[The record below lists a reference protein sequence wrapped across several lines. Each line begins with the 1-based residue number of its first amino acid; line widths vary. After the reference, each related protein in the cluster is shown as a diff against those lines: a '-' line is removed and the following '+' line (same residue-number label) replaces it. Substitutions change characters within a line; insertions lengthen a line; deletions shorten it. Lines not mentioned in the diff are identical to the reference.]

1 VRWQHLVDQSVRGLF
16 GEGLEA
22 DLAHRGVEKLA
33 KEAALVR
40 TRRPERLTGIRL
52 EPGETYKIVARP
64 PATRAERR
72 AAKRERAAF
81 GKYRE
86 LTRPSRRQLKAATRL
101 QKVQRRRALSK
112 PGSRRQRRAAL
123 AEVGLGDKFDRVMA
137 PSPKQSRATAEY
149 EAARDEL
156 ARLRDE
162 SFERARA
169 TRRPRRGPRV
179 RVYE

>member
-1 VRWQHLVDQSVRGLF
+1 MRAQRLVDQGVRRIF

-40 TRRPERLTGIRL
+40 NRRPERLTGIRL

-64 PATRAERR
+64 PATKAERR

-81 GKYRE
+81 AKYRA
-86 LTRPSRRQLKAATRL
+86 LTRPTRAQLKAATRL
-101 QKVQRRRALSK
+101 EKVQRKLARATPGTRRHAK
-112 PGSRRQRRAAL
+112 AL
-123 AEVGLGDKFDRVMA
+123 AAELALGARFDRVMA
-137 PSPKQSRATAEY
+137 LSPKQARATDEY
-149 EAARDEL
+149 HAARDEL

-169 TRRPRRGPRV
+169 LRRPRRGPRV

>member
-1 VRWQHLVDQSVRGLF
+1 VRLQHLVDQSVRRVF

-40 TRRPERLTGIRL
+40 NRRPERLTGIRL

-64 PATRAERR
+64 PATKAERR
-72 AAKRERAAF
+72 AARRERAAF
-81 GKYRE
+81 AKYRD
-86 LTRPSRRQLKAATRL
+86 LTRPTRKQLKAAKRL
-101 QKVQRRRALSK
+101 EKVQRKLARRT
-112 PGSRRQRRAAL
+112 PGSRRHSKAL
-123 AEVGLGDKFDRVMA
+123 AAETVVGERFDRVMTL
-137 PSPKQSRATAEY
+137 SPKQSRATDEY
-149 EAARDEL
+149 HAARDEL
-156 ARLRDE
+156 ARLRDA

-169 TRRPRRGPRV
+169 TRRPRRSPRV

>member
-1 VRWQHLVDQSVRGLF
+1 VRWQRLVDQSVRGIF
-16 GEGLEA
+16 GEGIEA

-64 PATRAERR
+64 PATKAERR

-81 GKYRE
+81 ARYRG
-86 LTRPSRRQLKAATRL
+86 LTRPTRKQLKAATRL
-101 QKVQRRRALSK
+101 EKAQRKLARST
-112 PGSRRQRRAAL
+112 PGSRRHARAAL
-123 AEVGLGDKFDRVMA
+123 AEVAIGERFDVVMS
-137 PSPKQSRATAEY
+137 PSAKQAKATAEY
-149 EAARDEL
+149 HEARDEL
-156 ARLRDE
+156 AQLRDE

-169 TRRPRRGPRV
+169 TRRRRRGPRV
-179 RVYE
+179 RVFE

>member
-1 VRWQHLVDQSVRGLF
+1 VRWQRLVDQSVRGLF

-64 PATRAERR
+64 PATKAERR

-81 GKYRE
+81 AKYRE
-86 LTRPSRRQLKAATRL
+86 LTRPTRQQLKAATRL
-101 QKVQRRRALSK
+101 EKAQRKLARST
-112 PGSRRQRRAAL
+112 PGSRRHTRATL
-123 AEVGLGDKFDRVMA
+123 AEVALGERFDVVMT
-137 PSPKQSRATAEY
+137 PSAKQAKVTAEY
-149 EAARDEL
+149 HEARDAL
-156 ARLRDE
+156 ARLRDD

-169 TRRPRRGPRV
+169 ARRPRRGPRV

>member
-1 VRWQHLVDQSVRGLF
+1 MRLQRLVDQSVRRVF

-40 TRRPERLTGIRL
+40 NRRPERLTGIRL

-81 GKYRE
+81 ARYRE
-86 LTRPSRRQLKAATRL
+86 LTRPTRRQLKAATRL
-101 QKVQRRRALSK
+101 EKVQRRLARAT
-112 PGSRRQRRAAL
+112 PGSRRHTKAL
-123 AEVGLGDKFDRVMA
+123 AAEAARGERFDRVMER
-137 PSPKQSRATAEY
+137 SPRQARATEEY
-149 EAARDEL
+149 HAARDEL

-169 TRRPRRGPRV
+169 VRRPRRGPRV